1 MRRTTLT
8 EKELNKRAAEVF
20 ELQEGDYIYD
30 VIVDDDGKVLVNME
44 EVGSK
49 QEGFRIV
56 NFNYEPNM
64 SERSEALAYLLGERD
79 DFND

>member
-1 MRRTTLT
+1 MKRTILT

-30 VIVDDDGKVLVNME
+30 VIVNDDGRVLVNME
-44 EVGSK
+44 EVGTK
-49 QEGFRIV
+49 QEDFRMV

-64 SERSEALAYLLGERD
+64 SERPEALAYLLGERD
-79 DFND
+79 NFND

>member
-1 MRRTTLT
+1 MTRTILT

-30 VIVDDDGKVLVNME
+30 VIVNDDGKVSVNME
-44 EVGSK
+44 EVGTK
-49 QEGFRIV
+49 QENFRIV
-56 NFNYEPNM
+56 NFDYEPDMN
-64 SERSEALAYLLGERD
+64 ERPEALDYLLGLRN